1 MTTSS
6 WGASRRREQLPP
18 NWGRLRRRVLREA
31 EGRCEMRVEGC
42 LGVASEVDHI
52 RAGDD
57 HSRSNLRAVC
67 RRCHALKSS
76 VEGNSRLAELRRLKR
91 RPEGRHP
98 GAV

>member
-1 MTTSS
+1 MTSNWGSS
-6 WGASRRREQLPP
+6 GRRQELPAD
-18 NWGRLRRRVLREA
+18 WGRLRRRVLREA
-31 EGRCEMRVEGC
+31 GGRCEMRVEGC

-52 RAGDD
+52 RRGAD
-57 HSRSNLRAVC
+57 HSRENLRAVC

-76 VEGNSRLAELRRLKR
+76 AEGNSRLAEMRRLKR

>member
-1 MTTSS
+1 MTSS
-6 WGASRRREQLPP
+6 WNSSGRREDLPS
-18 NWGRLRRRVLREA
+18 NWGRLRRQVLREA
-31 EGRCEMRVEGC
+31 DGRCELRVEGC

-52 RAGDD
+52 RPGVD

-76 VEGNSRLAELRRLKR
+76 AEGNARLSELRRLRR

-98 GAV
+98 GGV